1 MATGHYYLLE
11 RINALENL
19 HRFFLPPE
27 LIEDNKIH
35 LPKDITFQISKV
47 LRLNKGDQILILDG
61 LGKKY
66 LTEITDTQS
75 KNFIVTIKSEI
86 KTDFETQTK
95 INLFQAM
102 IRSTKMEFVFQKC
115 TELGISTFTPIICER
130 SNFHQFN
137 LNKLNRWKKII
148 REASEQSRRNI
159 TPKLF
164 EPTSFSSAISKCSGL
179 GMIAWEN
186 EENNRIKDVLKKWS
200 AEKHLKNLSIN
211 IFIGPEG
218 GFSNEEINQSNQK
231 EFESV
236 SLGKHIL
243 RSETAGIVLSTSIFY
258 EMDDL

>member
-47 LRLNKGDQILILDG
+47 LRLNIGDQIIILDG

-137 LNKLNRWKKII
+137 LNKLNRWKK
-148 REASEQSRRNI
+148 
-159 TPKLF
+159 
-164 EPTSFSSAISKCSGL
+164 
-179 GMIAWEN
+179 
-186 EENNRIKDVLKKWS
+186 
-200 AEKHLKNLSIN
+200 
-211 IFIGPEG
+211 
-218 GFSNEEINQSNQK
+218 
-231 EFESV
+231 
-236 SLGKHIL
+236 
-243 RSETAGIVLSTSIFY
+243 
-258 EMDDL
+258 

>member
-1 MATGHYYLLE
+1 M
-11 RINALENL
+11 
-19 HRFFLPPE
+19 
-27 LIEDNKIH
+27 
-35 LPKDITFQISKV
+35 
-47 LRLNKGDQILILDG
+47 
-61 LGKKY
+61 
-66 LTEITDTQS
+66 
-75 KNFIVTIKSEI
+75 TIKSEI

-218 GFSNEEINQSNQK
+218 GFSSEEINQSNQK
-231 EFESV
+231 EFELV